1 MKTIHTEI
9 EINAP
14 AERVWGILTDFAAF
28 PTWNPFIR
36 RITGRPAVGE
46 RLHVSIQPQGSKGM
60 TFAPTVLEAT
70 PNKELR
76 WIGRL
81 LLPGIFDGEH
91 AFRIEAGGADTVRFI
106 HEERFQGLLV
116 SLFAKS
122 LDNGTQAGFVAMNQ
136 ALKARAE
143 QGAV

>member
-14 AERVWGILTDFAAF
+14 AERVWRILTDFAAF
-28 PTWNPFIR
+28 PTWNPFVKSIE
-36 RITGRPAVGE
+36 GKAAVGE
-46 RLHVSIQPQGSKGM
+46 RLNVSIQPPGSNEM
-60 TFAPTVLEAT
+60 RFAPTVLEAT

-91 AFRIEAGGADTVRFI
+91 AFRIEVLGADKVRFV
-106 HEERFQGLLV
+106 HEERFQGFLV

-122 LDNGTQAGFVAMNQ
+122 LDAGTQAGFIAMNQ
-136 ALKARAE
+136 ALKAHAE
-143 QGAV
+143 RVAV